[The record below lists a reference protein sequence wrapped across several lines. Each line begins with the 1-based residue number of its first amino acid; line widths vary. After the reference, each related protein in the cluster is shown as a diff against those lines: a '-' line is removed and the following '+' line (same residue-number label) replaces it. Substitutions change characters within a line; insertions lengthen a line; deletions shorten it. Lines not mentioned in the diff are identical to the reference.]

1 MKSFVKCE
9 KTIYKR
15 EKKNNKYKY
24 TPYLK
29 QLERITANE

>member
-1 MKSFVKCE
+1 MKNFVKCQ

-15 EKKNNKYKY
+15 EKKNNKYIY
-24 TPYLK
+24 TPYFK